1 MALDCFN
8 TIFYFDYHRLE
19 GESGPGSVTYP
30 SICFSTSINS
40 GSGAVLLLRF
50 LNFKVQ
56 LGNGYNTEPVSS
68 IKSGSGTAL
77 LLIFRFLFRPIRT
90 LRPIVLL
97 NFPLNSINTGS
108 DTLLLLGFLNL
119 TKLVYCIKSG
129 SGTELMLTTHF
140 HFRPVRT
147 VQPILIFFWAGSG
160 LLKINTNSGTGML
173 TYFRRGSGHENE
185 YGSDTVGSGI
195 SPNAFLVSEQRS
207 MPEYGY
213 GFSYNLP
220 LNGSAIFRRRS
231 SYEIGHGTGTFGS
244 GIKFNHVL
252 VPVHSSEYGYGCGT
266 RTLLTPSIFRIGTGT
281 FGSGTNFN
289 HVSVPVNRSEYGYRC
304 GISFNYVSVPVHI
317 SEYGYGLF
325 LTVFYSAFI
334 CVSVYL
340 GFPDR
345 QGVHGTL
352 HF

>member
-1 MALDCFN
+1 
-8 TIFYFDYHRLE
+8 
-19 GESGPGSVTYP
+19 
-30 SICFSTSINS
+30 
-40 GSGAVLLLRF
+40 
-50 LNFKVQ
+50 
-56 LGNGYNTEPVSS
+56 
-68 IKSGSGTAL
+68 
-77 LLIFRFLFRPIRT
+77 
-90 LRPIVLL
+90 
-97 NFPLNSINTGS
+97 
-108 DTLLLLGFLNL
+108 
-119 TKLVYCIKSG
+119 
-129 SGTELMLTTHF
+129 
-140 HFRPVRT
+140 
-147 VQPILIFFWAGSG
+147 
-160 LLKINTNSGTGML
+160 ML

-185 YGSDTVGSGI
+185 HGTDTVGSGI

-325 LTVFYSAFI
+325 FNCLLFCFYLCICIFRFSRPTRCARYTSLLNKFIWLSCTILIMSLFQYTVLNTDTDAAFPLI
-334 CVSVYL
+334 MSQ
-340 GFPDR
+340 F
-345 QGVHGTL
+345 Q
-352 HF
+352 